1 MPDQSGFILCGIN
14 LKYVPKRSLLL
25 IKITS
30 STFNQIAPGLNQY
43 FNYFSPQEN
52 SSGIYFRFFNQ
63 VVTEVINLYEQT
75 LLGALSDTPKLA
87 DNITLLL
94 TF

>member
-1 MPDQSGFILCGIN
+1 MFNDESIIANSGGWLSDEFNSWPTEIASFYL
-14 LKYVPKRSLLL
+14 LFEKPKRRDSL
-25 IKITS
+25 
-30 STFNQIAPGLNQY
+30 FLNQML
-43 FNYFSPQEN
+43 S
-52 SSGIYFRFFNQ
+52 
-63 VVTEVINLYEQT
+63 EVINLYEQT